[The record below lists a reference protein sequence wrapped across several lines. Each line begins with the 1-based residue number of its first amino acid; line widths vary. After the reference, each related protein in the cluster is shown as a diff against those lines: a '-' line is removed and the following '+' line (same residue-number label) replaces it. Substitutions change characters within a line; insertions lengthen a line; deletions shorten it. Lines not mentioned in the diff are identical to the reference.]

1 MFREVVERGWSLTPA
16 GGRVLTDLLL
26 ENPPEYSDRL
36 AEETTINGRGMTDY
50 DLPTA
55 TDERAP
61 VLVRRCLAYVA
72 ACLQRAQ
79 EDFGDTAVRAYVS
92 LSFADTDEA
101 PLTSHVTFCTPLPD
115 ALPYISDIESVKD
128 AAVGEFSAEGCLP
141 WS

>member
-1 MFREVVERGWSLTPA
+1 MFREVVERGWSLAPA
-16 GGRVLTDLLL
+16 GSRVLTDLLL
-26 ENPPEYSDRL
+26 DNRPRYSDRL
-36 AEETTINGRGMTDY
+36 TEEGTINGRAMTDY

-101 PLTSHVTFCTPLPD
+101 PLTSNVTFCTPLPD
-115 ALPYISDIESVKD
+115 ALPYIPNLEDVTG
-128 AAVGEFSAEGCLP
+128 AAVGEFSADDCSH